1 MKFPFKALTLFAA
14 ALAFAGAAQTAS
26 VTAAGIDDKK
36 IEDITRLTAP
46 SVVRVEARDGIRKV
60 ATGVVLDKDGFIVT
74 TALISPRDE
83 EIRVTTAEG
92 KSFKA
97 EFKGFDT
104 QTGIALLQVK
114 DKGLTPIAMG
124 KSADMKPGAWIGVVG
139 LSPEAT
145 PAVTQGIVSSV
156 SPTGLR
162 LNVWV
167 VPGSSG
173 SPVVNADGR
182 MVGLLRGT
190 YTDDQPV
197 LFEFRERTTVGSGFA
212 FSSGEGPSAGLAL
225 AVPMDVV
232 ASVAA
237 DIKKNG
243 KVLRGWLGISTGDL
257 DGKIVIAGI
266 EPKSPADLAKL
277 KEDDVI
283 LKIDGK
289 DQTTGQGL
297 TQEVRSRKPGVEVTL
312 KIERDGKPLDV
323 KVKLGEYSEDNAKR
337 ELEIRFPNL
346 FPQLGPRMPK
356 SGTPPPAKS
365 PFESFRWEKRKFI
378 GTSLQPMN
386 KELAEA
392 WGAKDGYGLLV
403 TALDE
408 GGPARKAGLKVGD
421 IILKADG
428 KKVEEVGDLS
438 GLLQDKKKGDK
449 VKLDVVRDK
458 KALTIEVPV
467 AEDEKSSTAIIRG
480 PEDLAALMQER
491 AAKTQ
496 AQIDKMIQDYGRQEN
511 IEPQDDFMRK
521 LQRELPKGLS
531 DPSPDILKIM
541 KGNRVVYII

>member
-1 MKFPFKALTLFAA
+1 MKVPFKALTLFAA
-14 ALAFAGAAQTAS
+14 ALALAGAAQ
-26 VTAAGIDDKK
+26 AATGKAAMIDDKK

-60 ATGVVLDKDGFIVT
+60 ATGVVLDKDGFIAT

-83 EIRVTTAEG
+83 EIRITTSDG

-114 DKGLTPIAMG
+114 DKGLAPIAMG
-124 KSADMKPGAWIGVVG
+124 KSADMKPGAWIGVIG

-173 SPVVNADGR
+173 SPVVNGDGR

-212 FSSGEGPSAGLAL
+212 FSRGEGPSAGLAL

-243 KVLRGWLGISTGDL
+243 KVLRGWLGVSTGDL
-257 DGKIVIAGI
+257 DGKIVIAGV

-297 TQEVRSRKPGVEVTL
+297 TQEVRSRKPGAEVTL

-337 ELEIRFPNL
+337 ELEIRFPSL
-346 FPQLGPRMPK
+346 FPQILPRPPK

-365 PFESFRWEKRKFI
+365 PFETFRWEKRKFI
-378 GTSLQPMN
+378 DTTLQPMN

-403 TALDE
+403 VALGE
-408 GGPARKAGLKVGD
+408 EGPARKAGLKVGD

-428 KKVEEVGDLS
+428 KKVEEVADLS

-491 AAKTQ
+491 EAKTQ
-496 AQIDKMIQDYGRQEN
+496 AQIEKMIQDYRKHEI
-511 IEPQDDFMRK
+511 IEPQDDYWRK
-521 LQRELPKGLS
+521 RQWELQKGLS
-531 DPSPDILKIM
+531 DELIKKM
-541 KGNRVVYII
+541 KGDRMLYFI